1 MNKHELLSSLILK
14 DIYGI
19 LPEKINAIH
28 QDSRK
33 AGPDTLFI
41 CIHGHTV
48 DGHDYYD
55 EAINRGA
62 SVIVAERKLP
72 IDYNKASIIVVP
84 DTKKALSILASK
96 FYGYPSLNMTLFGI
110 TGTNGKTTVSSII
123 KQLLQKTGHTAAL
136 SGTNGLEIENDFFTS
151 KNTTSDALTNQRLLH
166 YAMEKNID
174 HVVMEVSSQ
183 GLSEGR
189 LWGVD
194 FDIVTFTNLTHDHL
208 DYHETMEQ
216 YGYVKSL
223 LFSQLGNNM
232 NKPKFAVLNQDDTWS
247 DLYRKVTAAEVITY
261 AIHKEAS
268 FQAANIQYYKER
280 TLFTLHSP
288 EGIFHTEMKLLGEFN
303 VYNALAAIA
312 SMYAK
317 GIPVATLV
325 GMLKEIEPIRG
336 RMEKITIQAP
346 ITMYVDYAHTPDAIE
361 KSISTVLPF
370 KHNKL
375 IYVAGT
381 GGDRDAYKR
390 PFIAEKASSADFV
403 ILTINDPRY
412 EDTERVL
419 KEMETGMQHNN
430 YVLIPDRQEAISHA
444 IEISEPGDIIVF
456 AGKGR
461 EDYQIIHDKK
471 HPHSD
476 LAIALEQCQH
486 KYRDNTP
493 SF

>member
-1 MNKHELLSSLILK
+1 MNTDELLSSLK
-14 DIYGI
+14 MKNTYGI

-28 QDSRK
+28 QDSRQV
-33 AGPDTLFI
+33 GPGTLFI
-41 CIHGHTV
+41 CIQGHTV
-48 DGHDYYD
+48 DGHSYCH
-55 EAINRGA
+55 EAISRGA
-62 SVIVAERKLP
+62 SIVVAERKLP
-72 IDYNKASIIVVP
+72 IDYNNTSLVVVP
-84 DTKKALSILASK
+84 DSKKALSVLAGK
-96 FYGYPSLNMTLFGI
+96 FYGFPSLDMTLFGV
-110 TGTNGKTTVSSII
+110 TGTNGKTTVTSII
-123 KQLLQKTGHTAAL
+123 KQMLQKSGHTAAL
-136 SGTNGLEIENDFFTS
+136 SGTNGLEVGNDFFTS
-151 KNTTSDALTNQRLLH
+151 KNTTSDALTNHRLLH
-166 YAMEKNID
+166 YVKEKNID

-183 GLSEGR
+183 GLLEGR

-223 LFSQLGNNM
+223 LFSQLGNNT
-232 NKPKFAVLNQDDTWS
+232 NKPKFAVLNQDDSWS

-261 AIHKEAS
+261 AIHEEAS
-268 FQAANIQYYKER
+268 FQAANIRYYKDR
-280 TLFTLHSP
+280 TSFTLHSP
-288 EGIFHTEMKLLGEFN
+288 EGKFQAEMRLLGEFN

-312 SMYAK
+312 SMYVK
-317 GIPVATLV
+317 GVDVMSLV
-325 GMLKEIEPIRG
+325 ELLKEIEPIQG

-370 KHNKL
+370 KQNRL

-381 GGDRDAYKR
+381 GGDRDVYKR
-390 PFIAEKASSADFV
+390 PFIAEKASSADLV
-403 ILTINDPRY
+403 VLTINDPRY
-412 EDTERVL
+412 EDTELIL
-419 KEMETGMQHNN
+419 KEMEAGMQHNN
-430 YVLIPDRQEAISHA
+430 YVLIPDRKEAISHA

-471 HPHSD
+471 HPHND
-476 LAIALEQCQH
+476 LTIAMEQCQH
-486 KYRDNTP
+486 KYRDNAP